1 MFYFAL
7 VFLVLCIF
15 LVITNRKDVSTKYF
29 IGMMLAYI
37 NALFFM
43 MIYFAKD
50 TSYNNVVGNY
60 FSMPLAVWEFLMFLP
75 LNREFLLCVWNL
87 SYFLALY
94 LGLNFAMSFYQY
106 GEIQWMKIS
115 RTVISIVLLL
125 EFLIY
130 HPYVQKY
137 GYYFLYPSI
146 LNIVEIEKMQE
157 LLYLLTKGINAG
169 ILLFG
174 VGILI
179 SNYRKITPLKM
190 IRRNMLFLMLNYIMI
205 ISMCQAILGRYPAFL
220 MKVSRIADIVIFRS
234 LEVNDSRLLHEKL
247 YLYWGLGTDG
257 IYGMEMDAACP
268 FKGIGPVKSLI
279 PFREKNEWERLGA
292 WNQNRGLS
300 FVEGA
305 WMHKHDGTYYL
316 IYSAPGTCY
325 STYAWGV
332 CRSKSPLEGF
342 EYQKNNPVLL
352 KRHGLVTGTGH
363 GSLAEGP
370 GNTLWAFYTIKL
382 CYATKYERRIAMD
395 PAGFDEEGNL
405 FVKEPSE
412 IPQWAP
418 GIVSS
423 PELCGDTPLL
433 PLTFEEQAVVS
444 SHAPGRDGLYAL
456 DNSMLTWW
464 QPADEDENGQLMVDL
479 RAVFKVSGA
488 RIIWRDVNLDYENG
502 ILPGAFQYVIQVCD
516 GERPDH
522 FTTALDC
529 SENRTDYAVDYRTF
543 ETVSARYVRLIL
555 KGGPKG
561 IRPGVISFTVFGE
574 YERG

>member
-1 MFYFAL
+1 MESKLGEDDMFYFAL

-137 GYYFLYPSI
+137 GYYFLYPSV

-234 LEVNDSRLLHEKL
+234 LEVNDSRLLHKV
-247 YLYWGLGTDG
+247 
-257 IYGMEMDAACP
+257 MP
-268 FKGIGPVKSLI
+268 
-279 PFREKNEWERLGA
+279 
-292 WNQNRGLS
+292 
-300 FVEGA
+300 
-305 WMHKHDGTYYL
+305 YYL
-316 IYSAPGTCY
+316 IC
-325 STYAWGV
+325 
-332 CRSKSPLEGF
+332 
-342 EYQKNNPVLL
+342 
-352 KRHGLVTGTGH
+352 
-363 GSLAEGP
+363 
-370 GNTLWAFYTIKL
+370 I
-382 CYATKYERRIAMD
+382 
-395 PAGFDEEGNL
+395 
-405 FVKEPSE
+405 
-412 IPQWAP
+412 
-418 GIVSS
+418 
-423 PELCGDTPLL
+423 
-433 PLTFEEQAVVS
+433 
-444 SHAPGRDGLYAL
+444 
-456 DNSMLTWW
+456 
-464 QPADEDENGQLMVDL
+464 
-479 RAVFKVSGA
+479 
-488 RIIWRDVNLDYENG
+488 
-502 ILPGAFQYVIQVCD
+502 
-516 GERPDH
+516 
-522 FTTALDC
+522 
-529 SENRTDYAVDYRTF
+529 
-543 ETVSARYVRLIL
+543 
-555 KGGPKG
+555 
-561 IRPGVISFTVFGE
+561 
-574 YERG
+574 

>member
-15 LVITNRKDVSTKYF
+15 LIITNRKDVSTKYF

-115 RTVISIVLLL
+115 RNVISIVLLL

-157 LLYLLTKGINAG
+157 MLYLLTRGINAG

-234 LEVNDSRLLHEKL
+234 LEVNDSRLLHKV
-247 YLYWGLGTDG
+247 
-257 IYGMEMDAACP
+257 MP
-268 FKGIGPVKSLI
+268 
-279 PFREKNEWERLGA
+279 
-292 WNQNRGLS
+292 
-300 FVEGA
+300 
-305 WMHKHDGTYYL
+305 YYL
-316 IYSAPGTCY
+316 ICIFILICFSLYRQYRTNVKISNENAAFSRQVDASDTTSKVFCHYMKNEMLAIQYALEELAGDKAESEALQNAIDRCHNLY
-325 STYAWGV
+325 DRLDKIHSSTKAAELSMMKENVPAVIEEILGGMAYD
-332 CRSKSPLEGF
+332 LEGIRVSLQSARPCLYAMLDKNYF
-342 EYQKNNPVLL
+342 EQALHNVILNAVDAMEGMPAERKTLTVQCEGINNWMAVFIQD
-352 KRHGLVTGTGH
+352 TGKGMNQ
-363 GSLAEGP
+363 AEAEKIFTP
-370 GNTLWAFYTIKL
+370 FYTSHTIARHWGIGMTLTHKIISAHEGHIEVESEPGQGTIIKIML
-382 CYATKYERRIAMD
+382 
-395 PAGFDEEGNL
+395 
-405 FVKEPSE
+405 
-412 IPQWAP
+412 
-418 GIVSS
+418 
-423 PELCGDTPLL
+423 PLL
-433 PLTFEEQAVVS
+433 
-444 SHAPGRDGLYAL
+444 
-456 DNSMLTWW
+456 
-464 QPADEDENGQLMVDL
+464 
-479 RAVFKVSGA
+479 
-488 RIIWRDVNLDYENG
+488 
-502 ILPGAFQYVIQVCD
+502 
-516 GERPDH
+516 
-522 FTTALDC
+522 
-529 SENRTDYAVDYRTF
+529 
-543 ETVSARYVRLIL
+543 
-555 KGGPKG
+555 
-561 IRPGVISFTVFGE
+561 
-574 YERG
+574 RG